1 MDTNL
6 FAAYAKLLQDVS
18 HRPFM
23 YRERHHTGNRHGRC
37 DCGLLL
43 DARHVDCCR
52 LPAAPSG
59 SPYTCQAALFAN
71 RRKDMKMAGSEMQA
85 VLVRMEDVLP
95 FCPAKH
101 HATRSWPVL
110 TRGLPPFAGSLE
122 VSVAEIDPGGW
133 IDEHVHVTSDHG
145 YLVTGG
151 EATAIIDGEKFYL
164 CPGSCLFI
172 PRGICHELKTVE
184 GPDTFTFVVFWTPA
198 RSADIAMAAEE
209 L

>member
-6 FAAYAKLLQDVS
+6 FAAYAQLLQDVS
-18 HRPFM
+18 DRPFM
-23 YRERHHTGNRHGRC
+23 CREGHHTGNRHGRC

-43 DARHVDCCR
+43 DARHVACCR
-52 LPAAPSG
+52 LPAAPNG
-59 SPYTCQAALFAN
+59 SHGTCLAAQFAN
-71 RRKDMKMAGSEMQA
+71 RRKDMKMSGSEMKA
-85 VLVRMEDVLP
+85 VLVRVEDVLP

-151 EATAIIDGEKFYL
+151 EATAMVDGEKFFLLPWKLPVYP
-164 CPGSCLFI
+164 PGHLPRVEDGGRTRFLLRSLFSGLLRAL
-172 PRGICHELKTVE
+172 PT
-184 GPDTFTFVVFWTPA
+184 
-198 RSADIAMAAEE
+198 
-209 L
+209 